1 PAAAR
6 REGDGISIPVANSLD
21 LVRSVASL
29 SSRQND
35 VIVGA
40 LTSSEEERTI
50 RLPAGTKV
58 RRLPTAAKVTSNF
71 GSAEIA
77 VSSESNKVVITRK
90 LALSKSRI
98 APSEY
103 AAFRDFCQ
111 KVDDAL
117 SQRLVVG
124 P

>member
-1 PAAAR
+1 
-6 REGDGISIPVANSLD
+6 
-21 LVRSVASL
+21 
-29 SSRQND
+29 
-35 VIVGA
+35 
-40 LTSSEEERTI
+40 
-50 RLPAGTKV
+50 LPAGAKV

-71 GSAEIA
+71 GSAEIE
-77 VSSESNKVVITRK
+77 VSNENNKVVIKSK

-98 APSEY
+98 TPGEY